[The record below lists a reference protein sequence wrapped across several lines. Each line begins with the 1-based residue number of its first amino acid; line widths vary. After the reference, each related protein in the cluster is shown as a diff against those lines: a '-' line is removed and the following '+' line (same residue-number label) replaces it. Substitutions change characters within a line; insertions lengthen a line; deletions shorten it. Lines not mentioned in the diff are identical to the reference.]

1 LEALQN
7 NCVPSRWLA
16 LGHAGCEH
24 VLIAHDLP
32 VPVRVTLPDAAIKN
46 RLGQKELSLAGGSV
60 GQLPHLQKDK
70 KMQAIQFLGSRE
82 VIKRR
87 MVGNNFDCCHGPICR
102 GHGQTFH
109 AFSNYM

>member
-1 LEALQN
+1 MSAFDPKRTSGDETIPIKLFNWVRNGAQPLEALQN

-60 GQLPHLQKDK
+60 GQLPRLQKNK
-70 KMQAIQFLGSRE
+70 
-82 VIKRR
+82 
-87 MVGNNFDCCHGPICR
+87 
-102 GHGQTFH
+102 
-109 AFSNYM
+109 